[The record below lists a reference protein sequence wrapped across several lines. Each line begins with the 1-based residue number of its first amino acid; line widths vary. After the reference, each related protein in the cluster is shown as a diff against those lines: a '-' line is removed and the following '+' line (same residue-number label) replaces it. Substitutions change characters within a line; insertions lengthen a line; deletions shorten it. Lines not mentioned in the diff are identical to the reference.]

1 MAAVTRDRHIAGAG
15 TAADAWRADAGL
27 AGVAEVGVAELV
39 PQGARLVVVA
49 PHPDDEILACGG
61 LLQLLGARPEARPPL
76 LVAVTDG
83 EASHPGSAAW
93 PRERLRA
100 VRPQET
106 LAALACLGSA
116 APHLH
121 RLGIADG
128 GVTAAE
134 AGLARRLAALIEPGD
149 VVLTTWRH
157 DGHPDHE
164 ATARACLA
172 AAAQRGARTLE
183 APIWGWHWSAPA
195 DGAMPLAHAR
205 KLPLPA
211 AVLARKRAA
220 MACFQ
225 SQVLPDASRAAPP
238 VVPAH
243 ALERVLLPFE
253 LYFHDPERAF

>member
-15 TAADAWRADAGL
+15 TAADAWRGDAGL
-27 AGVAEVGVAELV
+27 AGVAEVGVADLV
-39 PQGARLVVVA
+39 PLGARLVVVA

-61 LLQLLGARPEARPPL
+61 LLQLLGARTDTRPPL

-116 APHLH
+116 APNLR

-134 AGLARRLAALIEPGD
+134 TGLARQLAALFEPGD

-225 SQVLPDASRAAPP
+225 SQVLPDASRDAPP

-253 LYFHDPERAF
+253 LYFYDPDRAF